1 MKVLV
6 TGATGLLGG
15 TLLPEL
21 QRRGEEVRVLVLP
34 SEDATRL
41 EAQGIGVVRGDVTD
55 TGSLP
60 AAVRDVEL
68 VFHLAGM
75 MGVDR
80 PLEAYRAV
88 NVTGSANLYRAACSA
103 GVRRFVHISSHT
115 VYGLGHGR
123 PHTEEDR
130 LQPDPD
136 PYSITKAQGD
146 HRIRQLMHESDVETV
161 IVRPGT
167 FFGPNDHLHFG
178 RIAARLRAAKG
189 VIIGSGQNALPFCYV
204 TDVVQGL
211 LLAGYHPAAAGN
223 VYNITNDRPLTQQ
236 QLLNAV
242 ADSVGGRRPTR
253 RLPYFA
259 LYNGAAWAE
268 RVARLT
274 RTKPVVTRL
283 GVLMFGSDTRHSLD
297 KARRELGYEPRVE
310 LLEGIRLAAEW
321 YNAGARA
328 DAGRTTPAGPLA
340 EARKQ

>member
-21 QRRGEEVRVLVLP
+21 QNRGEQIRVLVLP
-34 SEDATRL
+34 SEDATKL
-41 EAQGIGVVRGDVTD
+41 AAGGIDVVRGDVTD
-55 TGSLP
+55 SSSLP
-60 AAVRDVEL
+60 AAVRDVEV

-88 NVTGSANLYRAACSA
+88 NVTGSANLYRAAQSA

-123 PHTEEDR
+123 PHTEQDR

-136 PYSITKAQGD
+136 PYSITKAEGD

-161 IVRPGT
+161 IIRPGT
-167 FFGPNDHLHFG
+167 FFGPNDYLHFG
-178 RIAARLRAAKG
+178 RIAARLRAGKG
-189 VIIGSGQNALPFCYV
+189 VIIGNGQNALPFCYV

-211 LLAGYHPAAAGN
+211 LLAGYHQAAAGN
-223 VYNITNDRPLTQQ
+223 VYNISNDRPLTQQ
-236 QLLNAV
+236 QLFNAV
-242 ADSVGGRRPTR
+242 ADSVGGRRPGW

-259 LYNGAAWAE
+259 LYCGALWAE
-268 RVARLT
+268 RIAEAT

-283 GVLMFGSDTRHSLD
+283 GVLMFGSDTRHSVE
-297 KARRELGYEPRVE
+297 KARRELGYEPKVE
-310 LLEGIRLAAEW
+310 IREGIRLAADW
-321 YNAGARA
+321 FNGGAPA
-328 DAGRTTPAGPLA
+328 AAGRTMAALPLVG
-340 EARKQ
+340 ARKQ